1 MAGRT
6 KFYARLEHLRYRDF
20 ISRATLARKLHVS
33 AAAVG
38 RWERGETE
46 PGFAM
51 LIKMAEIFNVS
62 ADYLL
67 GLTDDDSLV
76 MPYDR
81 RKKEKN
87 K

>member
-1 MAGRT
+1 MIPKT
-6 KFYARLEHLRYRDF
+6 PFHVRLEHLRYRDF
-20 ISRATLARKLHVS
+20 ISRAALARKLHVS
-33 AAAVG
+33 AAAIG

-67 GLTDDDSLV
+67 GLTNDDSLV